1 MSDNRIPTLGVTPA
15 WKGLGRVPKWVD
27 DYPPAPFTE
36 LTELESASFHGR
48 IEIIKSLLE
57 AGVDINARN
66 PLWKTTPLL
75 AATSGGSIAAVQ
87 FLIDHGADLEAK
99 DLVGRS
105 SLFTAVDFR
114 HKEAMQVLINAGAN
128 VNTGDDWGVTLLMGA
143 VLYNSIETVKILL
156 TAGAD
161 VNATDKNGNTVFDYV
176 RYKRY
181 SIPIIGDFFTKERN
195 QEMIQ
200 LLEKAKSRAV

>member
-1 MSDNRIPTLGVTPA
+1 MSDNEIPTFKVTPA

-57 AGVDINARN
+57 ADVDINARN
-66 PLWKTTPLL
+66 PLWKTTPLM
-75 AATSGGSIAAVQ
+75 AATSGGSTAAVQ
-87 FLIDHGADLEAK
+87 FLINNGADLEAK

-114 HKEAMQVLINAGAN
+114 HKEVMQILLDEGAN
-128 VNTGDDWGVTLLMGA
+128 VNTSDDWGVTLLMGA
-143 VLYNSIETVKILL
+143 VLYNSIETVKVLL
-156 TAGAD
+156 LAGAD
-161 VNATDKNGNTVFDYV
+161 VNATDEKGNTAFDYV

-195 QEMIQ
+195 KEMIQ
-200 LLEKAKSRAV
+200 LLEKARSRAV